1 MEQEMKKFS
10 QALLMPIVG
19 ETPNMHRS
27 VAGKFQWM
35 AVQIRDTK
43 STGQYGEGIQWMK
56 YVVLKLS
63 R

>member
-10 QALLMPIVG
+10 QASLMPIVWAIA
-19 ETPNMHRS
+19 NMHRS

-56 YVVLKLS
+56 YAVHKLS

>member
-1 MEQEMKKFS
+1 MS
-10 QALLMPIVG
+10 IVG
-19 ETPNMHRS
+19 ATPNMHS
-27 VAGKFQWM
+27 SGAGKFQWM

-43 STGQYGEGIQWMK
+43 STGLYGEKIQWMK